1 MLRNRNLKHEVSKS
15 TVPKRFSRSTQPGK
29 LEGSPPECVV
39 LREPMGMLAY
49 FALCR
54 PRILVRKCIRN
65 HPSNTVHTGWAVR
78 GLHEAA
84 AYKGG
89 KIQDA

>member
-39 LREPMGMLAY
+39 LPEPMGMLAY

-54 PRILVRKCIRN
+54 PRIYKCIRN
-65 HPSNTVHTGWAVR
+65 HSSNTPYTPVR
-78 GLHEAA
+78 GLHVPVAA